1 MKTPLLRHALGVA
14 LSLVAIGAAG
24 AQRVP
29 ADIPAVPALKP
40 EFERAEKLGLP
51 TEPLIATARF
61 GYQVSIPTSKIREAV
76 KGQTDRMVIAR
87 EALAPVQSD
96 AELTAGA
103 EALRQKIPAKVLK
116 SMRAANPS
124 RSLAVPIGVLHDLV
138 LRGVPVPQATTTV
151 EALLK
156 RNHNDVQIA
165 ALNQEVHALVASSG
179 LAPSAAIEAL
189 SRGVLS
195 LPQSAGVGAVV
206 APQTVKPPG
215 GR

>member
-1 MKTPLLRHALGVA
+1 MKTILLRHALGVA
-14 LSLVAIGAAG
+14 LTLIAIAPAG

-40 EFERAEKLGLP
+40 EFDRAEKLGLP
-51 TEPLIATARF
+51 TEPLIATARL
-61 GYQVSIPTSKIREAV
+61 GYQGSIPTSKIREAV
-76 KGQTDRMVIAR
+76 KGQADRMVAAR

-103 EALRQKIPAKVLK
+103 EALRYRIPAKVLK
-116 SMRAANPS
+116 SMRAANPG

-138 LRGVPVPQATTTV
+138 LRGVPWQQASTTV
-151 EALLK
+151 EALLLRK
-156 RNHNDVQIA
+156 QNDVQIA
-165 ALNQEVHALVASSG
+165 ALNQEVYALVASSG

-195 LPQSAGVGAVV
+195 LPQSVGVGAVV
-206 APQTVKPPG
+206 APQPKPPG